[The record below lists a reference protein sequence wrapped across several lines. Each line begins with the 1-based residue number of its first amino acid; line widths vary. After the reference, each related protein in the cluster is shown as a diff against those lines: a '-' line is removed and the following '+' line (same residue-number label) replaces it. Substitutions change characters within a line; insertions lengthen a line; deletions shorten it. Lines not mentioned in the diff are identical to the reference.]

1 MAMQDL
7 HNERTKAIGMAIG
20 AGIIAAVA
28 TMFVP
33 TSMLEAV
40 TGATG
45 LSELVPATAAPLGDK
60 ARAII
65 AFATGAVTLALAIGM
80 LSRSTAATQTATG
93 SAVSDKIPAER
104 ELSETTPLL
113 SQLQQR
119 LGAFKFPKMPWVR
132 NGQSTDVYELSDLP
146 QLRTHDAHPDTP
158 RRRPIS
164 AATDFGDIGL
174 DGKQVYVPD
183 VPLPRQSGL
192 TTNSA
197 ADFAGAGAVEP
208 ENEVQ
213 QSFDQKSHDIPFAQ
227 ESGMEFASADFGA
240 PIDFANASFENGGF
254 ENDTFESGAVEQ
266 ETFTHDFSASQPEA
280 VAPATEFAA
289 DYAIAPNVDAAAVVG
304 SVASDSQPSLAEL
317 VASFEAAVTKRTEQL
332 AELES
337 LAARLASQ
345 KDAAAADAAAP
356 DKAKPQPAAEFQRTA
371 ATAQPQEF
379 EPVKQAQRPP
389 LEAVPSAKR
398 SDSDD
403 DMDAALN
410 AALATL
416 QRMNAK

>member
-33 TSMLEAV
+33 TSMLEAL

-80 LSRSTAATQTATG
+80 LSRSATAAQTATG
-93 SAVSDKIPAER
+93 SGSSKKAPTEF
-104 ELSETTPLL
+104 EESESTPLL
-113 SQLQQR
+113 SQIQKR
-119 LGAFKFPKMPWVR
+119 MGTFKMPRMPWVR
-132 NGQSTDVYELSDLP
+132 NEASNDVYELSDLP
-146 QLRTHDAHPDTP
+146 QLRTQDAHPDTP

-192 TTNSA
+192 TTTSA
-197 ADFAGAGAVEP
+197 ANFANAGAVEP
-208 ENEVQ
+208 EIEIQ
-213 QSFDQKSHDIPFAQ
+213 KSFDQKSFDQKSGDMPLSQ
-227 ESGMEFASADFGA
+227 ESDIEFAPADFGP
-240 PIDFANASFENGGF
+240 PIDFSNGTFES
-254 ENDTFESGAVEQ
+254 DTFESAAFEQ
-266 ETFTHDFSASQPEA
+266 ETFTHDFAASQPA
-280 VAPATEFAA
+280 TFAPVT
-289 DYAIAPNVDAAAVVG
+289 DQAIAPKVDAVSVGAAAV
-304 SVASDSQPSLAEL
+304 SDTQPSLAEL
-317 VASFEAAVTKRTEQL
+317 VATFEAAVTKRTEQL

-345 KDAAAADAAAP
+345 KDAATGAAAP
-356 DKAKPQPAAEFQRTA
+356 EIAKPQAAVEFQPAA
-371 ATAQPQEF
+371 ATPQPQEF
-379 EPVKQAQRPP
+379 ATIKQAQRPP

>member
-20 AGIIAAVA
+20 AGITAAVA

-80 LSRSTAATQTATG
+80 LSRSNKTAATPAANIAPDKFTAEG
-93 SAVSDKIPAER
+93 DER
-104 ELSETTPLL
+104 ESTPLL
-113 SQLQQR
+113 SQIQQH
-119 LGAFKFPKMPWVR
+119 LGAFKMPWAR
-132 NGQSTDVYELSDLP
+132 NAAPGDVYELSDLP
-146 QLRTHDAHPDTP
+146 QLRTQDAHPDTP

-192 TTNSA
+192 TATSA
-197 ADFAGAGAVEP
+197 PDFSDAGAMDAEFDI
-208 ENEVQ
+208 Q
-213 QSFDQKSHDIPFAQ
+213 KSFDEKSFEEKSRHMPLSQD
-227 ESGMEFASADFGA
+227 GDMEFVPTDFG
-240 PIDFANASFENGGF
+240 PSVDFENA
-254 ENDTFESGAVEQ
+254 TFETEAFEQ
-266 ETFTHDFSASQPEA
+266 EDFKQEFVASQPDPI
-280 VAPATEFAA
+280 VPATEFAA
-289 DYAIAPNVDAAAVVG
+289 DQPIEPKVATASVEATAMDDA
-304 SVASDSQPSLAEL
+304 QPSLAEL
-317 VASFEAAVTKRTEQL
+317 VAKFEAAVTKRTEQL
-332 AELES
+332 AALES
-337 LAARLASQ
+337 LATRLASQ
-345 KDAAAADAAAP
+345 PDATAELTPDVTVPETAAP
-356 DKAKPQPAAEFQRTA
+356 QPPVEFQRA
-371 ATAQPQEF
+371 APAPQPQEF
-379 EPVKQAQRPP
+379 APQRQAQRPP

-398 SDSDD
+398 NDSDE

>member
-20 AGIIAAVA
+20 AGITAAVA

-80 LSRSTAATQTATG
+80 LSRSNKTAATPAG
-93 SAVSDKIPAER
+93 SAAANRAPDKFTAEGDER
-104 ELSETTPLL
+104 ESTPLL
-113 SQLQQR
+113 SQIQQR
-119 LGAFKFPKMPWVR
+119 LGAFKMPWAR
-132 NGQSTDVYELSDLP
+132 NAAPGDVYELSDLP
-146 QLRTHDAHPDTP
+146 QLRTQDSHPDTP

-174 DGKQVYVPD
+174 DGKQVYIPD
-183 VPLPRQSGL
+183 VSLPGQGRSTAIGG
-192 TTNSA
+192 T
-197 ADFAGAGAVEP
+197 
-208 ENEVQ
+208 
-213 QSFDQKSHDIPFAQ
+213 
-227 ESGMEFASADFGA
+227 
-240 PIDFANASFENGGF
+240 DFANADATSAGVMGAEVMDAEIEIQNSVDQQSFETPFLQNSEMEFAPADFGPSIDF
-254 ENDTFESGAVEQ
+254 ENDTIETANFEIDASETEAFGQ
-266 ETFTHDFSASQPEA
+266 EDFAQEFVAAQP
-280 VAPATEFAA
+280 APT
-289 DYAIAPNVDAAAVVG
+289 VDTVTVSAAAMDD
-304 SVASDSQPSLAEL
+304 AQPSLAEL
-317 VASFEAAVTKRTEQL
+317 VANFEAAVTRRTEQL
-332 AELES
+332 AALES
-337 LAARLASQ
+337 LASSLASQ
-345 KDAAAADAAAP
+345 PEAAADVAASE
-356 DKAKPQPAAEFQRTA
+356 KAKSQPPVEFQPAAPA
-371 ATAQPQEF
+371 PQPQEF
-379 EPVKQAQRPP
+379 APVKQTQRPP

-398 SDSDD
+398 NDSDE

>member
-1 MAMQDL
+1 MQDL
-7 HNERTKAIGMAIG
+7 HNERTKTIGMAIG

-33 TSMLEAV
+33 TSMLEAL

-65 AFATGAVTLALAIGM
+65 AFATGAVTLALAIGL
-80 LSRSTAATQTATG
+80 LSRSSRTLDSTTG
-93 SAVSDKIPAER
+93 SASSNKTPAEGD
-104 ELSETTPLL
+104 ESESMPLL

-119 LGAFKFPKMPWVR
+119 LGAFKAPKMPWAR
-132 NGQSTDVYELSDLP
+132 NEASNDVFELSDLP
-146 QLRTHDAHPDTP
+146 QLRTQDAHPDTP

-164 AATDFGDIGL
+164 AASDFGDIGL

-183 VPLPRQSGL
+183 VPLPSQRGPAVFDTSAFADAGDMAAQIEIQ
-192 TTNSA
+192 TN
-197 ADFAGAGAVEP
+197 DGV
-208 ENEVQ
+208 
-213 QSFDQKSHDIPFAQ
+213 PFFQ
-227 ESGMEFASADFGA
+227 EREMECAPADFG
-240 PIDFANASFENGGF
+240 PSID
-254 ENDTFESGAVEQ
+254 FESGAFETEAFEDDFVESAPFSQ
-266 ETFTHDFSASQPEA
+266 EFVASQPDPI
-280 VAPATEFAA
+280 APATAFVAEQ
-289 DYAIAPNVDAAAVVG
+289 AIVPDVDFVAVEAAAND
-304 SVASDSQPSLAEL
+304 SSQPSLAEL
-317 VASFEAAVTKRTEQL
+317 VAKFEAAVARRTEQL
-332 AELES
+332 AALES
-337 LAARLASQ
+337 LATRLASQ
-345 KDAAAADAAAP
+345 TVAAEAAP
-356 DKAKPQPAAEFQRTA
+356 DKTESQPHAEFQPAAA
-371 ATAQPQEF
+371 MPQPQEF

-389 LEAVPSAKR
+389 LEAVPSVKR

>member
-33 TSMLEAV
+33 TSMLEAL

-80 LSRSTAATQTATG
+80 LSRSNKTAATPAG
-93 SAVSDKIPAER
+93 SAAANITTDKFTAER
-104 ELSETTPLL
+104 EERESTPLL
-113 SQLQQR
+113 SQIQKR
-119 LGAFKFPKMPWVR
+119 LGAVKMPKMPWVR
-132 NGQSTDVYELSDLP
+132 NEAPGDVYELSDLP
-146 QLRTHDAHPDTP
+146 QLRTQDAHPDTP

-174 DGKQVYVPD
+174 DGKQVYIPD
-183 VPLPRQSGL
+183 VSLPGQREL
-192 TTNSA
+192 TASRA
-197 ADFAGAGAVEP
+197 ADFSDAGASDAGAMEAEIEIQNSVD
-208 ENEVQ
+208 Q
-213 QSFDQKSHDIPFAQ
+213 QSFETPFLQ
-227 ESGMEFASADFGA
+227 NSEMEFAPMDFGS
-240 PIDFANASFENGGF
+240 PIDFENATLEADSFETHAF
-254 ENDTFESGAVEQ
+254 EQ
-266 ETFTHDFSASQPEA
+266 ETFAQEFVAAQPETMHPEPF
-280 VAPATEFAA
+280 VPATEFAA
-289 DYAIAPNVDAAAVVG
+289 AMDDV
-304 SVASDSQPSLAEL
+304 QPSLAEL
-317 VASFEAAVTKRTEQL
+317 VAKFEAAVTRRTEQL
-332 AELES
+332 AALES
-337 LAARLASQ
+337 LASRLVSQ
-345 KDAAAADAAAP
+345 PEAAADATAP
-356 DKAKPQPAAEFQRTA
+356 VTAESQPPVEFQPAAA
-371 ATAQPQEF
+371 MPQPQEF
-379 EPVKQAQRPP
+379 APLRQAQRPP

>member
-33 TSMLEAV
+33 TSMLEAL

-80 LSRSTAATQTATG
+80 LSRSTTATQTATG
-93 SAVSDKIPAER
+93 SGSSKKAPTEF
-104 ELSETTPLL
+104 EESESTPLL
-113 SQLQQR
+113 SQIQKR
-119 LGAFKFPKMPWVR
+119 MGTFKMPRMPWVR
-132 NGQSTDVYELSDLP
+132 NEASNDVYELSDLP
-146 QLRTHDAHPDTP
+146 QLRTQDAHPDTP

-192 TTNSA
+192 TTTSA
-197 ADFAGAGAVEP
+197 ANFANADAVEP
-208 ENEVQ
+208 EIEIQ
-213 QSFDQKSHDIPFAQ
+213 KSFDQKSFDQKSGDMPRSQ
-227 ESGMEFASADFGA
+227 ESDIEFAPADFGP
-240 PIDFANASFENGGF
+240 PIDFANGTFES
-254 ENDTFESGAVEQ
+254 DTFESGAFEQ
-266 ETFTHDFSASQPEA
+266 ETFTHDSAASQP
-280 VAPATEFAA
+280 ATFAA
-289 DYAIAPNVDAAAVVG
+289 VTDQAIAPKVDAVSVGAAAV
-304 SVASDSQPSLAEL
+304 SDTQPSLAEL
-317 VASFEAAVTKRTEQL
+317 VATFEAAVTKRTEQL

-345 KDAAAADAAAP
+345 KDAATGAAAP
-356 DKAKPQPAAEFQRTA
+356 EIAKPQAAVEFQPAA
-371 ATAQPQEF
+371 ATPQPQEF
-379 EPVKQAQRPP
+379 ATIKQAQRPP